1 MRLKMKMGT
10 PHLGRAPQL
19 HKCQMNASPME
30 SQVRK
35 KAKRSEEINRF
46 FRLAQG
52 ALFQRAPLGLQA
64 PLGMGPLL
72 GLPLPPGISGLPPPP
87 GMPGLRTLPPQ
98 LDLPA
103 LPWILMRNRKHQL
116 IHLET
121 SLTPGLRRNKLMV
134 VTQPPHPIHCH
145 HLILHVILHQSLKVL
160 WQKCHMIPEEL
171 ERNY

>member
-35 KAKRSEEINRF
+35 KAKRSEETNRF

-72 GLPLPPGISGLPPPP
+72 GLPLPRVCRVCRYP
-87 GMPGLRTLPPQ
+87 RVC
-98 LDLPA
+98 
-103 LPWILMRNRKHQL
+103 W
-116 IHLET
+116 
-121 SLTPGLRRNKLMV
+121 
-134 VTQPPHPIHCH
+134 
-145 HLILHVILHQSLKVL
+145 
-160 WQKCHMIPEEL
+160 
-171 ERNY
+171 